1 MSERLSEGLSEEVSK
16 GAECRV
22 RGLSEWV
29 SVGVSE
35 GLSEK
40 VD

>member
-1 MSERLSEGLSEEVSK
+1 MEEVSEGVSK